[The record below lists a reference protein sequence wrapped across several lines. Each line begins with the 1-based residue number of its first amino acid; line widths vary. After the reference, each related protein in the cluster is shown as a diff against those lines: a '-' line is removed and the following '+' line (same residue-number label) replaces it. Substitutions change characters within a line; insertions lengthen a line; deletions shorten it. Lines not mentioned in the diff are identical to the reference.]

1 MSLCPVP
8 TEQLDL
14 LARPHGWT
22 FVLVHSPCLNLEP
35 ALQWGF
41 LRTGCPLGPDHLI
54 ASGNGSYG
62 CGDQL
67 NKAQ

>member
-22 FVLVHSPCLNLEP
+22 FVLVHSSCLNLEP

-41 LRTGCPLGPDHLI
+41 
-54 ASGNGSYG
+54 
-62 CGDQL
+62 
-67 NKAQ
+67 